1 MASERESM
9 EMLATAFP
17 EFARYMLEF
26 PFGDFHT
33 RAGLGERE
41 RELAGIASL
50 TAMGHTGAHLRGHI
64 GAALD
69 VGCKTTEIV
78 EVVMQTS
85 VYAGFPV
92 ALDGLAAVREVFLER
107 GVQLPLKPAS

>member
-1 MASERESM
+1 MPSERDPAEL
-9 EMLATAFP
+9 LAAAFP

-26 PFGDFHT
+26 PFGEFHS
-33 RAGLGERE
+33 RAGLGQRE

-50 TAMGHTGAHLRGHI
+50 TAMGHTGTHLRGHI
-64 GAALD
+64 AAALD

-85 VYAGFPV
+85 VYAGFPA
-92 ALDGLAAVREVFLER
+92 ALDGLAAVREVFLAR
-107 GVQLPLKPAS
+107 GVSLPLNK